1 MPHQASQEPIDHLA
15 LLIVTD
21 EMTVVMTGTGGMIE
35 ATIGTDAM
43 IGATTEIV
51 AMTETDE
58 TTVATT
64 GIVGMVI
71 VATTEEM
78 IVIVTTNA
86 AVSATAETTMTGEMV
101 VEGRIGEV
109 QKRRRLIGMEKRKE
123 ALRKLLL
130 RRA

>member
-1 MPHQASQEPIDHLA
+1 MILVQTLCIMLA
-15 LLIVTD
+15 G
-21 EMTVVMTGTGGMIE
+21 MTEIEGMTEDTTGTGGMIE
-35 ATIGTDAM
+35 ATIGSDVT

-51 AMTETDE
+51 AMTETE
-58 TTVATT
+58 EMTAATT

-86 AVSATAETTMTGEMV
+86 AVSATAEMTMTGEMV
-101 VEGRIGEV
+101 AGGRTGEV

-123 ALRKLLL
+123 APRRLLL

>member
-1 MPHQASQEPIDHLA
+1 
-15 LLIVTD
+15 
-21 EMTVVMTGTGGMIE
+21 MIE
-35 ATIGTDAM
+35 ATIGTDAT
-43 IGATTEIV
+43 IGATTGIV
-51 AMTETDE
+51 AMTETEE
-58 TTVATT
+58 TTAATT

-86 AVSATAETTMTGEMV
+86 EVSATGEMTMTGEMAAG
-101 VEGRIGEV
+101 GRTGEV

>member
-1 MPHQASQEPIDHLA
+1 
-15 LLIVTD
+15 
-21 EMTVVMTGTGGMIE
+21 MTETEGMTEATTGTGEMIE
-35 ATIGTDAM
+35 ATIGTGAT
-43 IGATTEIV
+43 IGATIGIV

-58 TTVATT
+58 TTA
-64 GIVGMVI
+64 
-71 VATTEEM
+71 ATTEEM

-86 AVSATAETTMTGEMV
+86 AVSATAEMTMTGEMV
-101 VEGRIGEV
+101 AGGRTGEV